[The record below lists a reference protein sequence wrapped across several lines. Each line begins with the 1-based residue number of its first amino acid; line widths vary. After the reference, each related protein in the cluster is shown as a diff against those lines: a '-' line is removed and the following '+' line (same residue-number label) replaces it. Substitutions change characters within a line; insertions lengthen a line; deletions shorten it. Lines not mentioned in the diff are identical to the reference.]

1 MTNSMKSKETPT
13 MRTHA
18 SIRGI
23 IAAIALVSLTAACAS
38 CGKAPESGGT
48 PQANET
54 TIMTPEANGEVEK
67 VRWNL
72 FAGEPDS
79 INPFRSAD
87 YSPNTVVSN
96 MCETLL
102 AQKPDYTIEPN
113 LATQITN
120 PDPLHWVIDLRDD
133 VTFWDGSPMTAAD
146 VVFSMN
152 VNLTDPRSFY
162 NYIYERVA
170 SVDVTG
176 DHQVTVTLSQPD
188 FLFPEELASF
198 AGVVVQQKYYEANAE
213 NFGTSNGGLM
223 CTGPFQLAEW
233 NIGQSIT
240 LEKNGSYWNQ
250 DLQPKIGTLEFT
262 FLINPAS
269 ITSALIS
276 GEIDGQYNVSTS
288 SLAQLRQSSTGSVYL
303 GTPIL
308 SSTFVYANPE
318 GAMSDARLREAL
330 QIAID
335 WDGIAKS
342 VFNGAGEVMHGPAPV
357 TTMNGDM
364 HDQLIAGY
372 EALPAPQSM
381 QYDKAKELLK
391 DVPADVLAKPVS
403 MVVPASGE
411 GQGFGLAVESAAKE
425 IGLDFT
431 LKVVPPDVFGSY
443 LYDPQT
449 RGDTDMLYTRFW
461 PNIPNT
467 LDWFWMTAVSGGSFN
482 QYGYT
487 GVDELFAQAIATEDP
502 AARADLTV
510 EMQAKLREDL
520 LPMVPGIATYNS
532 LWLNKRISGA
542 PASFNFAYYPWA
554 AYIGGTE

>member
-1 MTNSMKSKETPT
+1 MNHSTKSKETPT
-13 MRTHA
+13 MRKHPL
-18 SIRGI
+18 RGI
-23 IAAIALVSLTAACAS
+23 VAAIALVSLTAACAS
-38 CGKAPESGGT
+38 GGKAPESGGSA
-48 PQANET
+48 QATET

-72 FAGEPDS
+72 FAGEPDT

-113 LATQITN
+113 LATQISN
-120 PDPLHWVIDLRDD
+120 PDPLHWVLDLRDD

-146 VVFSMN
+146 VAFSMN
-152 VNLTDPRSFY
+152 INLTDPRSFY

-170 SVDVTG
+170 SVEVTG
-176 DHQVTVTLSQPD
+176 EHQVTVTLSQPD

-223 CTGPFQLAEW
+223 CTGPFQLADW
-233 NIGQSIT
+233 SIGQSIT
-240 LEKNGSYWNQ
+240 LEKNESYWNQ
-250 DLQPKIGTLEFT
+250 DLQPKVGTLEFT

-288 SLAQLRQSSTGSVYL
+288 SLAQLRQSNTGNVYL

-335 WDGIAKS
+335 WDGIATS
-342 VFNGAGEVMHGPAPV
+342 VFNGAGEVMQGPAPI

-391 DVPADVLAKPVS
+391 EVPAEVLAKPVS

-467 LDWFWMTAVSGGSFN
+467 LDWFWMTAVTGCSFN

-487 GVDELFAQAIATEDP
+487 GVDELFAQAIVTEDS
-502 AARADLTV
+502 AARAELTV

-520 LPMVPGIATYNS
+520 LPMAPGIATYNS